1 MENINEYIRCQ
12 KFILKSELQFTESN
26 LGLDMYQ
33 SNFVEKTIDC
43 VFDSL
48 FKIAGEIDKINA
60 EKKQ

>member
-1 MENINEYIRCQ
+1 MENMQEYIRCQ

-33 SNFVEKTIDC
+33 SNFVDKTIDC

-48 FKIAGEIDKINA
+48 FKIAGELDKIKA
-60 EKKQ
+60 SKK